1 MLSHIF
7 DPRRMAAAHVVHH
20 RSAYRPPS
28 HPNLAAHADPAFRAR
43 THLGKRSDKS
53 CLLLFLPLALPEFYC
68 RDYIAER
75 RYIITAIRSLDSARV
90 FLMRLYD
97 HAKHAVEWLPTPNG
111 GDVRK
116 ASYPYQSQIML
127 SPRYQAGLRSI

>member
-1 MLSHIF
+1 MSPDDSWIMTCYEL
-7 DPRRMAAAHVVHH
+7 RERE
-20 RSAYRPPS
+20 RER
-28 HPNLAAHADPAFRAR
+28 
-43 THLGKRSDKS
+43 DK
-53 CLLLFLPLALPEFYC
+53 EGGREREGERERYVFYC
-68 RDYIAER
+68 RDYIASR
-75 RYIITAIRSLDSARV
+75 RHLITAIRSLDSTRF

-127 SPRYQAGLRSI
+127 SHRYQAGLRSI